1 MDFLE
6 AIREPE
12 IRELF
17 LFWLRRRPGHG
28 VPTRKDIDP
37 SRIPAPHLPYLFLY
51 QRRRDGRLQCKLIG
65 TALTKV
71 FGQDATGKYLD
82 EILPASVA
90 QDRLEMYARV
100 LDSEMPIYYRGPVVL
115 ASRHQR
121 RFARILL
128 PLSSRKTVADQ
139 VFGMARFGPVDR
151 QVPRRIAE
159 KARNEPTHVVSATEE
174 DLAAAA
180 ATIPAGGGDT
190 GRILDSTHLMKASI
204 L

>member
-12 IRELF
+12 ISELF

-37 SRIPAPHLPYLFLY
+37 SKIPARNLPYLFLY
-51 QRRRDGRLQCKLIG
+51 ERQRDGRFQCKLIG
-65 TALTKV
+65 TALARV
-71 FGQDATGKYLD
+71 LGDDSTGKYLD
-82 EILPASVA
+82 EILPELVV
-90 QDRLEMYARV
+90 QDRLEMFRRV
-100 LDSEMPIYYRGPVVL
+100 LDTEMPIYYRGPIITRN
-115 ASRHQR
+115 RHQR

-128 PLSSRKTVADQ
+128 PLSSRKSVADQ
-139 VFGMARFGPVDR
+139 VFGMARFGPIDR
-151 QVPRRIAE
+151 QVPQRLAD
-159 KARNEPTHVVSATEE
+159 KTRNEPTNVVDATEE

-180 ATIPAGGGDT
+180 IVAGGGAA
-190 GRILDSTHLMKASI
+190 GKILHNTPLLKASI